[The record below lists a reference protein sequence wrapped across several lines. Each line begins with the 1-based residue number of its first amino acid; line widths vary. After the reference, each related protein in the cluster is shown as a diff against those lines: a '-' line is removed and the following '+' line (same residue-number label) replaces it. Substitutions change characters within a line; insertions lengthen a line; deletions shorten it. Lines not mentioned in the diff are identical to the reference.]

1 MKITVN
7 GESYTSVNGELI
19 IDEYLPSGNPVNPM
33 SSFGHFIYMVI
44 GGGFD
49 IMDEYVNEFLNDT
62 DVMSCN
68 SNKLDRVWGN
78 YLNSPRPKIIE
89 EGVERFLTDDEY
101 RVYLYVIQSQLM
113 TRLDLLNV
121 FAHCLGDKTI
131 DDDPYNGVEVVK
143 EDSGKLFTVDHLN
156 YFSIPTEES
165 NIGSNDPDDP
175 NRIINHENEEA
186 DVNTIA
192 GINSYSGDQVYVVKV
207 PKNNWSA
214 AFLDFLVEYISI
226 KGNVLIREK

>member
-1 MKITVN
+1 MNITLNGTNFSSTN
-7 GESYTSVNGELI
+7 GEI
-19 IDEYLPSGNPVNPM
+19 ILDEYLPEGNPVNPM
-33 SSFGHFIYMVI
+33 SSFGWFIYVVL

-68 SNKLDRVWGN
+68 SEKLDEVWGAS
-78 YLNSPRPKIIE
+78 LNAPRPKIIE
-89 EGVERFLTDDEY
+89 DSVERFLTDDEY
-101 RVYLYVIQSQLM
+101 RVYLHVIQCQLM

-121 FAHCLGDKTI
+121 FAHSMGDDSL
-131 DDDPYNGVEVVK
+131 DDDPYKGVEVVK
-143 EDSGKLFTVDHLN
+143 EDSGTWRTVDHLN
-156 YFSIPTEES
+156 YFSVETPES
-165 NIGSNDPDDP
+165 NIGANDPDDP
-175 NRIINHENEEA
+175 NRIINHENSEE
-186 DVNTIA
+186 DVNVIP
-192 GINSYSGDQVYVVKV
+192 GIHSYSGNEVYVVNV